1 MMKWHRK
8 PSYIHRQYVASMSIT
23 PIETRPFKQDAYKT
37 SPSCEVCYSIANYE
51 ALYEIESM
59 IVVKRYC
66 QDCIQNAEF

>member
-1 MMKWHRK
+1 
-8 PSYIHRQYVASMSIT
+8 MSIT